1 MGGRSDN
8 LSLNSWEVQ
17 VNPSRPQVPGWYSLR
32 FKFRGKGLTILS
44 LPRPE
49 SWEASISRVMLCDI
63 LREGMYFV
71 AGSERQRSPF
81 SWRIRISRTV
91 RTYSS

>member
-1 MGGRSDN
+1 M
-8 LSLNSWEVQ
+8 
-17 VNPSRPQVPGWYSLR
+17 NPSRPQVPGKYSLR

-49 SWEASISRVMLCDI
+49 SWEASISRVMLCEI
-63 LREGMYFV
+63 LSEGMYFV
-71 AGSERQRSPF
+71 AGSQRERSPF

-91 RTYSS
+91 RTCSS